1 MSEITT
7 DVQSIF
13 SSIANKYDKLNTI
26 LTLNIDKLWRKKA
39 VNLCDIKENDKV
51 LDLCCGTGKMIELEC
66 RAVGKNTAV
75 IGLRF

>member
-26 LTLNIDKLWRKKA
+26 LTLNIDKLWRKK
-39 VNLCDIKENDKV
+39 L
-51 LDLCCGTGKMIELEC
+51 
-66 RAVGKNTAV
+66 
-75 IGLRF
+75 